1 MWMCR
6 AAPAP
11 CPPPPPA
18 AARSARSPRSGRGA
32 GPPPALRGDGC
43 GAAPPAHPVPG
54 SLRAAVPFLST
65 SESGERP
72 AELRGSP
79 PPAPTVCFLVFKSD
93 GGKRAVPR
101 GLVRWVR
108 RSWSGGPLRPG
119 ASRGMPSLPP
129 AHLRSLLAGAP
140 LSVRC

>member
-43 GAAPPAHPVPG
+43 GAAPPPPLTPSPG
-54 SLRAAVPFLST
+54 HFGPPFPFSRHLRAVS
-65 SESGERP
+65 
-72 AELRGSP
+72 
-79 PPAPTVCFLVFKSD
+79 
-93 GGKRAVPR
+93 
-101 GLVRWVR
+101 
-108 RSWSGGPLRPG
+108 
-119 ASRGMPSLPP
+119 
-129 AHLRSLLAGAP
+129 AP
-140 LSVRC
+140 LSSAAPRRRLSRFAFWFLNRMGENAPFRVVWFAGCGGRGREDLSGPAHRVGCRPFRPHTFGLSWLGPL

>member
-43 GAAPPAHPVPG
+43 GAAPPPLTPSPG
-54 SLRAAVPFLST
+54 HFGPPFPFSRHLRAVS
-65 SESGERP
+65 
-72 AELRGSP
+72 
-79 PPAPTVCFLVFKSD
+79 
-93 GGKRAVPR
+93 
-101 GLVRWVR
+101 
-108 RSWSGGPLRPG
+108 
-119 ASRGMPSLPP
+119 
-129 AHLRSLLAGAP
+129 AP
-140 LSVRC
+140 LSSAAPHRRLSRFAFWFLNRMGENAPFRVVWFAGCGGRGRRDLSRPAHRVGCRPFRPHTFGLSWLGPL